1 MLAQETDESASVMQT
16 STSSIPRSFKED
28 AELEAQLPGGAT
40 GGSEGEKLTPTATNK
55 TVDFVQNDPENPFN
69 WPVAKKYR
77 ACILACA
84 MTFTVQI
91 NGTMMTSAAE
101 QINESFHVS
110 DEVFP
115 HSYWPV
121 LSWNLGGA
129 AAPLIGL
136 PLMENFGV
144 RYTYLAIYAVLIIFI
159 IPQAVAQNFAT
170 LVVVR
175 IITGSCTATLANITS
190 GIVSDIW
197 YAGLTKSFFTSM
209 YIFALLSGLSMGPV
223 FGSLVVQYTTWRWI
237 FIGQIIFYSAL
248 FPILFLALPEVRPD
262 VILHQRAARIRRE
275 TGQDVHTAQEKTNTS
290 VSDILTETLIRPTRL
305 LFTEGVLISL
315 GMWSAFVI
323 GVAFM
328 FTQSIMQVY
337 SSLYGWTFFGTG
349 MVQSAI
355 VVGELVGVF
364 AQLAQDRVYFAS
376 ATRNTETPGH
386 PLPEVRLYLSIPA
399 SFLGLTGGL
408 FLFAWTSD
416 SSMPWIVP
424 SIGLGAVGFGF
435 FCVTTAL
442 TTYIVDAYAKY
453 AASAVAGVAFLENFM
468 AAFLPLATQ
477 SMYRTLGF
485 NWASS
490 LLAFV
495 ALVLSCIP
503 VVLIRYGRKLRERS
517 PFMEVA
523 GHNKD

>member
-1 MLAQETDESASVMQT
+1 MSNQEANQRASLGET
-16 STSSIPRSFKED
+16 SRSTTPRSFKEESD
-28 AELEAQLPGGAT
+28 IGNEQHQRGDVLASA
-40 GGSEGEKLTPTATNK
+40 EKLTPQATNK
-55 TVDFVQNDPENPFN
+55 TIDFVPNDPENPFN
-69 WPVAKKYR
+69 WNASKKWR

-84 MTFTVQI
+84 MTFFVQI

-129 AAPLIGL
+129 AAPLVGL

-144 RYTYLAIYAVLIIFI
+144 RWTYLGIYAVLIIFI

-170 LVVVR
+170 LIVVR

-190 GIVSDIW
+190 GI
-197 YAGLTKSFFTSM
+197 L
-209 YIFALLSGLSMGPV
+209 
-223 FGSLVVQYTTWRWI
+223 RI
-237 FIGQIIFYSAL
+237 FIGQIIFYMAL
-248 FPILFLALPEVRPD
+248 LPILFFFLPEVRPD
-262 VILHQRAARIRRE
+262 VILHQRAAKIRKE
-275 TGQDVHTAQEKTNTS
+275 TGRDVYTAQEKVKTS
-290 VSDILTETLIRPTRL
+290 LNDILTETLIRPTRL

-323 GVAFM
+323 GIAFM

-337 SSLYGWTFFGTG
+337 AGLYGWTFFGTG

-355 VVGELVGVF
+355 VIGELVGVF

-376 ATRNTETPGH
+376 ATRNTEDPGN
-386 PLPEVRLYLSIPA
+386 PLPEARLYLSIPA
-399 SFLGLTGGL
+399 SFIGLTGGL
-408 FLFAWTSD
+408 FFFAW
-416 SSMPWIVP
+416 SSFSSVPWIVP
-424 SIGLGAVGFGF
+424 SIGLGFVGFGM

-453 AASAVAGVAFLENFM
+453 AASSVAGVAFLENFM

-490 LLAFV
+490 LLGFI
-495 ALVLSCIP
+495 ALILSCIP

-517 PFMEVA
+517 PFMSVA
-523 GHNKD
+523 GHNKAQS

>member
-1 MLAQETDESASVMQT
+1 MSNQGLAH
-16 STSSIPRSFKED
+16 SSEPTTPRSSKE
-28 AELEAQLPGGAT
+28 ETETEAWIPTHGSGLVT
-40 GGSEGEKLTPTATNK
+40 GETLAPAATNK
-55 TVDFVQNDPENPFN
+55 TIQFTPNDPENPFN
-69 WPVAKKYR
+69 WPAAKKYR

-84 MTFTVQI
+84 MTFIVQI

-129 AAPLIGL
+129 AAPLVGL

-144 RYTYLAIYAVLIIFI
+144 RYTYLGIYAILIIFI
-159 IPQAVAQNFAT
+159 IPQAVAQSFAT
-170 LVVVR
+170 LIVVR

-190 GIVSDIW
+190 GIVSDVW

-237 FIGQIIFYSAL
+237 FIGQIIIYSAL
-248 FPILFLALPEVRPD
+248 LPIIFLCLPEVRPD
-262 VILHQRAARIRRE
+262 VILHQRASKIRRE
-275 TGQDVHTAQEKTNTS
+275 TGLAVRTAQEKTKTS
-290 VSDILTETLIRPTRL
+290 VSEILTETLIRPTRL

-323 GVAFM
+323 GIAFM

-337 SSLYGWTFFGTG
+337 SGLYGWTFFGTG

-355 VVGELVGVF
+355 VVGELAGVF
-364 AQLAQDRVYFAS
+364 AQLMQDRVYFAS
-376 ATRNTETPGH
+376 AKRNTENPGH
-386 PLPEVRLYLSIPA
+386 PLPEARLYLSIPA
-399 SFLGLTGGL
+399 SFIGLTGGL
-408 FLFAWTSD
+408 FFFAWTSF
-416 SSMPWIVP
+416 STIPWIVP
-424 SIGLGAVGFGF
+424 SIALGFVGFGMF
-435 FCVTTAL
+435 LCTTAL

-477 SMYRTLGF
+477 SMYRSLGF

-490 LLAFV
+490 LLGFI
-495 ALVLSCIP
+495 ALILSCIP
-503 VVLIRYGRKLRERS
+503 VVLIRYGRKLREKS